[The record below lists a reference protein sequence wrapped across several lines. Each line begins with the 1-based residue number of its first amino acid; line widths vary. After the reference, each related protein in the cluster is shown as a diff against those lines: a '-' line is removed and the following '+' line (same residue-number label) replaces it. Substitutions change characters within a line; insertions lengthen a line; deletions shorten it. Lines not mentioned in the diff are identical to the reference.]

1 MVISNVNSNQS
12 TKDLQMQMIKMS
24 TARKVNSAADDAAGL
39 SISEKLLSQSNGYS
53 VANRN
58 AEDAQSASNVADGG
72 LSGIQD
78 NLQRIRELSVQASNG
93 IYSDEDK
100 ASIQKEVDQLKSSIT
115 DQVKGTEF
123 NTIKVLDN
131 NSDMNLAIN
140 PSGTGMS
147 MKMVDTSL
155 ETLGIADFDVTKNFS
170 LKSIDDAIS
179 KVSSSRSD
187 FGATS
192 NRLDSVMNSNDITNH
207 NLVASMSK
215 ITDTDYGKTTI
226 DYSIKNALSQYS
238 FMANQANMQQN
249 AVLAQV

>member
-1 MVISNVNSNQS
+1 MVISNINSNQS
-12 TKDLQMQMIKMS
+12 MKDLQMQMIKLS

-53 VANRN
+53 QDNRN
-58 AEDAQSASNVADGG
+58 AEDAQSASQVADGG

-93 IYSDEDK
+93 TYSGEDK
-100 ASIQKEVDQLKSSIT
+100 ALIQKEVDQLKSSIT

-155 ETLGIADFDVTKNFS
+155 ETLGIADFDVTKNFDIN
-170 LKSIDDAIS
+170 SIDKAID
-179 KVSSSRSD
+179 KVTSSRAN

-192 NRLDSVMNSNDITNH
+192 NRLDSVMSSNDITNH

-215 ITDTDYGKTTI
+215 ITDTDYGKTTT
-226 DYSIKNALSQYS
+226 DYSIKNALNQYS
-238 FMANQANMQQN
+238 FIANQANMQQN